1 MRSFDRGSPGGR
13 KGHHHG
19 EKDPGGKGESR
30 RGVPRGE
37 WGSGAKGRRH
47 PSQRSG
53 GRAAA
58 SSVSW
63 GDPLLRFIKLDG
75 FPSFWKAQDFA
86 ALANFYKPQLTAS
99 VADLYFKY
107 DDQVN
112 DVLALYQK
120 ADQGPLGRHPDRAR
134 AVLEARRNIKP
145 LLDTLKEPGAMDA
158 YIKFNDFYKAM
169 GQVSPEG
176 GGALEFFQKATG
188 ILGVPAPNSD

>member
-1 MRSFDRGSPGGR
+1 MGR
-13 KGHHHG
+13 KIQAA
-19 EKDPGGKGESR
+19 KASL
-30 RGVPRGE
+30 VAAFLAA
-37 WGSGAKGRRH
+37 SGAAAQKAVANP
-47 PSQRSG
+47 PSDP
-53 GRAAA
+53 AAASA

-120 ADQGPLGRHPDRAR
+120 ADQGSLGGIITG
-134 AVLEARRNIKP
+134 LEQFYKEDNIKP
-145 LLDTLKEPGAMDA
+145 LLDTLKEQGALDA
-158 YIKFNDFYKAM
+158 YVKFESFYSAM
-169 GQVSPEG
+169 RQVSPEG
-176 GGALEFFQKATG
+176 GGALEYFQKLTG
-188 ILGVPAPNSD
+188 ILGDPLANTD

>member
-1 MRSFDRGSPGGR
+1 MGR
-13 KGHHHG
+13 KIQAA
-19 EKDPGGKGESR
+19 KASL
-30 RGVPRGE
+30 VAAFLAA
-37 WGSGAKGRRH
+37 SGA
-47 PSQRSG
+47 
-53 GRAAA
+53 AAQKAVATTPTDPAAAASA

-112 DVLALYQK
+112 DVLTLYQK
-120 ADQGPLGRHPDRAR
+120 ADQGPLGGILIG
-134 AVLEARRNIKP
+134 LEQFYKEGNREP

-158 YIKFNDFYKAM
+158 YIKFTSFYKAM

-176 GGALEFFQKATG
+176 GGALEFFQKTTG
-188 ILGVPAPNSD
+188 ILGDPLQNTD

>member
-1 MRSFDRGSPGGR
+1 MGR
-13 KGHHHG
+13 KIQAA
-19 EKDPGGKGESR
+19 KASL
-30 RGVPRGE
+30 VAAFLAA
-37 WGSGAKGRRH
+37 SGAAAQKAVATP
-47 PSQRSG
+47 PSDP
-53 GRAAA
+53 AAASA

-86 ALANFYKPQLTAS
+86 ALTNFYKPQLSAS

-120 ADQGPLGRHPDRAR
+120 ADQGPLGGILIG
-134 AVLEARRNIKP
+134 LEQFWKEDNLKP
-145 LLDTLKEPGAMDA
+145 LLATLKEPGAMDA
-158 YIKFNDFYKAM
+158 YIKFTSFYKAM

-176 GGALEFFQKATG
+176 GGALEFFQKNTG
-188 ILGVPAPNSD
+188 ILGDPLQNNENTD